1 MSPLLKGIAVT
12 ELKGLPVT
20 REEFEASRKPFCL
33 LCGRPTVSVCLYFP
47 GPSSPIAH
55 PQGRGR
61 VILYS
66 LCDDCDRQRQSLYPA
81 IEAVIEREV
90 IATLK
95 HVRQTGDFALKGQS
109 GASRRRRRRKHR
121 THPHGPSRTG

>member
-1 MSPLLKGIAVT
+1 VT
-12 ELKGLPVT
+12 ELKGIPVT
-20 REEFEASRKPFCL
+20 REEFEAHRKPFCL

-66 LCDDCDRQRQSLYPA
+66 LCAECDRQRESLYPT
-81 IEAVIEREV
+81 IEAVIEREALV
-90 IATLK
+90 MLK
-95 HVRQTGDFALKGQS
+95 PVQHIDAFALKGQG
-109 GASRRRRRRKHR
+109 GASRHRRRRKR
-121 THPHGPSRTG
+121 RAHPHGPSQAH